1 MDRRDFLKTTG
12 AAAVAA
18 GTASDGAAGETAPVP
33 APAVLSGIR
42 RADARVGVGH

>member
-18 GTASDGAAGETAPVP
+18 GTASAATAGEAAPVA
-33 APAVLSGIR
+33 APAVLSGVR
-42 RADARVGVGH
+42 ELTLSSDRT